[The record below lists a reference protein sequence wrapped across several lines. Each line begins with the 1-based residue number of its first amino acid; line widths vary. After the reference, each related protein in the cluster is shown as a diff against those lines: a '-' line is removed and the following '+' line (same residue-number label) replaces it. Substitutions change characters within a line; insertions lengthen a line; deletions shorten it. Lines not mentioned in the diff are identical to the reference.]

1 MTVFVIGINAGP
13 PPAGKKMITVAA
25 TPPGAILAKKFRMIL
40 MSPRRFKLLP
50 LLSLS
55 VTHKNATKLIR

>member
-40 MSPRRFKLLP
+40 MSPRRF
-50 LLSLS
+50 
-55 VTHKNATKLIR
+55 